1 MSPADPNVIFLIEI
15 LKRQS
20 EKETYMKKHLALTL
34 VTFAI
39 IGGTPALAQSFS
51 SSYGTGNVLPYTFKG
66 EAPTIALT
74 PMATPGAGIYMY
86 VPEYNGAGEVSSVK
100 RPHKGSIR

>member
-1 MSPADPNVIFLIEI
+1 MSPADPNVIFRI
-15 LKRQS
+15 LKRSQS
-20 EKETYMKKHLALTL
+20 EKETYMKKQYLALTL

-66 EAPTIALT
+66 EAPTVALA
-74 PMATPGAGIYMY
+74 PMATPGPGIYMY